1 MKTYS
6 QFVESYY
13 SRLFEGAYNDEHALR
28 KTWNHF
34 MVHKKHGAEV
44 RKHLDA
50 GDHQAALE
58 HMKSEAEKAK
68 TDPKHPLSF
77 EKAQRGFKGGKTDA
91 DRKSY
96 HQELDNAVEGAHTL
110 ATKERRT
117 SNAAKKGLPMK
128 NTGAGKAPVT
138 PSWEKTGAK
147 NTTPKRDVEIHDPKN
162 PKHGIG
168 ISMKKPGG
176 SQLMSGG
183 PEETHATLVHAAKR
197 HAAELVKSG
206 SHTKEQGSDVVKDI
220 TSRSERISW
229 LVKGMEKGSPARK
242 AAIKQAA
249 QRHIDSMHDNH
260 PGLENHIGSEA
271 SSGNEKFGK
280 KVSAGSGQASVV
292 LKGADT
298 KKGVQAKAQDIQR
311 RERARGFKGKLRAA
325 MPKSD
330 KVNPKTGKTRSG
342 NVKLD
347 ER

>member
-1 MKTYS
+1 MKTYTH
-6 QFVESYY
+6 FIEECYEHI
-13 SRLFEGAYNDEHALR
+13 LEGAYNDEHALR

-44 RKHLDA
+44 RKHIDS
-50 GDHQAALE
+50 GDHAAALD
-58 HMKSEAEKAK
+58 HMKGEVEKAK
-68 TDPKHPLSF
+68 SDPKHPLSF
-77 EKAQRGFKGGKTDA
+77 EKSQRGFKGGKTDA

-96 HQELDNAVEGAHTL
+96 HQELDNAVHGAHTL
-110 ATKERRT
+110 STKERRT
-117 SNAAKKGLPMK
+117 ANAAKKGLPMK

-138 PSWEKTGAK
+138 ASWAKTGAT

-162 PKHGIG
+162 KKHGIG

-183 PEETHATLVHAAKR
+183 PEETHATIKHAAKS
-197 HAAELVKSG
+197 HASELIKSG
-206 SHTKEQGSDVVKDI
+206 KSKEEADAAHQDIVK
-220 TSRSERISW
+220 RSERVSW

-249 QRHIDSMHDNH
+249 QRHIDHMHDNH
-260 PGLENHIGSEA
+260 PGLENHIGNEA
-271 SSGNEKFGK
+271 SSGNQKFGK
-280 KVSAGSGQASVV
+280 RVSAGSGQASVV

-298 KKGVQAKAQDIQR
+298 KKGIEPKAQDIQR
-311 RERARGFKGKLRAA
+311 RERAKGFKGKLRAA

>member
-6 QFVESYY
+6 RFIEECYEY
-13 SRLFEGAYNDEHALR
+13 ILEGAYNDEHALR

-50 GDHQAALE
+50 GDQKAALD
-58 HMKSEAEKAK
+58 HMKGEVDKAK
-68 TDPKHPLSF
+68 SDPKHPLSF
-77 EKAQRGFKGGKTDA
+77 EKSQRGFKGGKTDS
-91 DRKSY
+91 DSKSY
-96 HQELDNAVEGAHTL
+96 YQELDNAVQGAHTL

-117 SNAAKKGLPMK
+117 VNAAKKGLPMK

-138 PSWEKTGAK
+138 ASWAKTGAT

-162 PKHGIG
+162 PKYGVG
-168 ISMKKPGG
+168 ISLKKSGG

-183 PEETHATLVHAAKR
+183 PEETHATIKHAAKK
-197 HAAELVKSG
+197 HVAELIKSG
-206 SHTKEQGSDVVKDI
+206 KSKEEADAAHQDIVK
-220 TSRSERISW
+220 RSERVSW

-242 AAIKQAA
+242 SAIKQAA
-249 QRHIDSMHDNH
+249 QRHIDHMHDNH

-280 KVSAGSGQASVV
+280 RVSAGSGQASVV

-298 KKGVQAKAQDIQR
+298 KKGVEAKAQDIQR
-311 RERARGFKGKLRAA
+311 RERSKGFKGRLRAA
-325 MPKSD
+325 KPKSD
-330 KVNPKTGKTRSG
+330 RVNPKTGRTRSG

>member
-1 MKTYS
+1 MKTYT
-6 QFVESYY
+6 QFIEECYEY
-13 SRLFEGAYNDEHALR
+13 ILEGAYNDEHALR

-44 RKHLDA
+44 RQHLDA
-50 GDHQAALE
+50 GDHKAALD
-58 HMKSEAEKAK
+58 HMKSEVEKAK
-68 TDPKHPLSF
+68 SDPKHPLSF
-77 EKAQRGFKGGKTDA
+77 EKAKRGFKTGKTDA

-96 HQELDNAVEGAHTL
+96 HQELDNAVHGAHTL

-117 SNAAKKGLPMK
+117 ANAAKKGLPMQ

-138 PSWEKTGAK
+138 ASWEKTGAK

-162 PKHGIG
+162 KKHGIG

-183 PEETHATLVHAAKR
+183 PEETHATIKHAAKR

-206 SHTKEQGSDVVKDI
+206 KSKEEADAAHKDI
-220 TSRSERISW
+220 VNRSERISW

-249 QRHIDSMHDNH
+249 QRHIDHMHDNH

-271 SSGNEKFGK
+271 SSGNQKFGK
-280 KVSAGSGQASVV
+280 RVSAGSGQASVV

-298 KKGVQAKAQDIQR
+298 KKGVEAKAQDISR

-325 MPKSD
+325 LPKSD